1 MHSTQNSHHPPRAR
15 VPAVRH
21 VQPGEPD
28 YPLPDG
34 RWQGW
39 AGGPALFDP
48 QLPSPP
54 IACIG
59 NPAIMQRPRLSILC
73 SAHCPGPIAMET
85 YRIARNALPGGP
97 TVIGGFHSPMER
109 TVFDLLSTR
118 HVPMVVCPGRRIQSR
133 SVPAAWA
140 AAIADGRLAVLS
152 PFAPGRRR
160 VDRGLAGLRNAFVAA
175 LADTI
180 FVPYA
185 RPGGAVAA
193 LVMMLLEM
201 GRNVY
206 TVQDRD
212 TEGLVVLGARALCT
226 DAFVTL
232 FRGMEGVE
240 GPETNDPGREGR
252 DPFILH

>member
-1 MHSTQNSHHPPRAR
+1 MLSTPNSHHLPRAR

-21 VQPGEPD
+21 IQPGESD

-34 RWQGW
+34 RWQAW
-39 AGGPALFDP
+39 AGAPPLFDS
-48 QLPSPP
+48 QLPLPP

-59 NPAIMQRPRLSILC
+59 SPAILKRPRLSIIC
-73 SAHCPGPIAMET
+73 SAHCPGPIALET

-109 TVFDLLSTR
+109 TVFDLLTTR
-118 HVPMVVCPGRRIQSR
+118 HVPVVVCPGRRIQSR

-140 AAIADGRLAVLS
+140 GAIADGRMTVLS
-152 PFAPGRRR
+152 PFAPERRR

-175 LADTI
+175 LAGTI

-193 LVMMLLEM
+193 LVMTLLEL
-201 GRNVY
+201 GRRVY
-206 TVQDRD
+206 TMQDRD
-212 TEGLVVLGARALCT
+212 AEGLVVLGAEALRTEDLIGLLRA
-226 DAFVTL
+226 
-232 FRGMEGVE
+232 EGD
-240 GPETNDPGREGR
+240 ETNDPGREGR
-252 DPFILH
+252 DPFILQ